1 MTTMKPISLISCAAL
16 LLGAAPAFANTLL
29 CEKDAAGKK
38 LTGAAYQASV
48 AACTKASRVPGS
60 AQARCEKAATDQ
72 KKAGAAKTSHI
83 RKCLDAAAA
92 KP

>member
-1 MTTMKPISLISCAAL
+1 MKTIHL
-16 LLGAAPAFANTLL
+16 LVCLGLMWGTAPAFANTLL
-29 CEKDAAGKK
+29 CEKAATDKK
-38 LTGAAYQASV
+38 LAGAAYQAHV

-60 AQARCEKAATDQ
+60 AQARCEKAATDL
-72 KKAGAAKTSHI
+72 KKAGAAKTSNI

>member
-1 MTTMKPISLISCAAL
+1 MKTIR
-16 LLGAAPAFANTLL
+16 LLGCLAVLVSTAPAFANTLL
-29 CEKDAAGKK
+29 CEKDATEKK
-38 LTGAAYQASV
+38 LVGNAYQAHV

-72 KKAGAAKTSHI
+72 KKAGAAKTSNI